1 MAGVAGHI
9 KESDFEDTYDK
20 VKPND
25 QETSTSDTHIKK
37 SHGRCSSSSTNC
49 LKYLGVA
56 VVALIAIAALVMS
69 VVNWQQ
75 QNNTPLPDKQISFM
89 NEYNNNLTLNRLAE
103 LELNNEELRDNFR
116 ESSQNNTL
124 NVILQ
129 LSIQVNNSRE
139 QIERLNE
146 VIREMVEQQNSTKR
160 QIDELLINVYELE
173 QRQNQTE
180 EQIRVHVD
188 NLRNDVGNRI
198 DEIENSTLAQLEQR
212 QIQTEKIRA
221 DIDNF
226 RIDVGNRFDEIEN
239 STLAKSELH
248 QVETDLSNLES
259 RVHELELSSGVV
271 LMSKYSLVVGLVTV
285 LCVYL

>member
-9 KESDFEDTYDK
+9 KESDFEHTYDK
-20 VKPND
+20 VKPKD
-25 QETSTSDTHIKK
+25 QETSTSDTHTVIKK
-37 SHGRCSSSSTNC
+37 SHGRCSSTNC
-49 LKYLGVA
+49 LKYLAAA
-56 VVALIAIAALVMS
+56 VVTSIATAALVMS
-69 VVNWQQ
+69 VVNWNQ
-75 QNNTPLPDKQISFM
+75 QNNTTLMTDKQISSM
-89 NEYNNNLTLNRLAE
+89 NNNLTSLLNRLAD

-124 NVILQ
+124 NAILQ

-146 VIREMVEQQNSTKR
+146 VIREMAEQQNSSKR

-239 STLAKSELH
+239 STPAKSELH

-285 LCVYL
+285 L